1 VIIPGRTTEKVQK
14 QVVAVLVQGDGWI
27 RVRPGSFRIAEF
39 AWGPRQPIES
49 GFSCE
54 PTGGRPGNRVQGPLR
69 SLVAVEVESSE
80 PIEPLYRRG
89 AWGLGREPEPTPGP
103 RLATGNEPDDE
114 PGLLEEASA
123 EDPEPAL

>member
-1 VIIPGRTTEKVQK
+1 MIIPGRTTEKVQK

-80 PIEPLYRRG
+80 PRDLDIESLRFRG
-89 AWGLGREPEPTPGP
+89 WGREAVRVPGP
-103 RLATGNEPDDE
+103 RLARGDEPDDDGE
-114 PGLLEEASA
+114 PR
-123 EDPEPAL
+123 PTQ